1 VGAPGT
7 VQRGE
12 PPLNW
17 LWILAGVF
25 VLLGSLM
32 AMAEASLTRLT
43 RVRALSLE
51 EEGRRNAAL
60 LVRLET
66 DPPRYLNSIYLTV
79 MIVQNGSAILVA
91 LLAESTFGGLG
102 VTIASLVFT
111 LLYFV
116 LVEAMSKT
124 FAILHSDRVAL
135 ALAPLVFFLGRVL
148 AWPTRALIGL
158 SNVLLPGKGLKAGP
172 FVSEGDIRSMA
183 EVGSEEGSI
192 EEEEKELIHSIFEF
206 GDTIVREVMVPR
218 PDIVCIEDDKT
229 LRDVQAVVLTHGTS
243 RIPVYNA
250 KEDLD
255 DVVGIIFAKDV
266 LKALHQGKQDLP
278 LVELVRP
285 ARYVPESKKVGVL
298 LREMQREKFHM
309 ALVTD
314 EYGSVTGLV
323 ALEDLLEELVG
334 EITDEYDREETE
346 IQKVADGVYRVSGKT
361 SIDDV
366 NEELGA
372 ELPDEEWDTIAGLVL
387 DLFGRIPEGGED
399 VAFAGLTFRAEEVIG
414 RRIANVLITR
424 VAPGNDDDQVV
435 ADVGEADA

>member
-1 VGAPGT
+1 MGEAGA

-12 PPLNW
+12 RPVNW
-17 LWILAGVF
+17 LWILAVVF

-43 RVRALSLE
+43 RIRALSLE

-91 LLAESTFGGLG
+91 FLAESTFGGLG
-102 VTIASLVFT
+102 ITIASLVFT

-135 ALAPLVFFLGRVL
+135 ALAPLVFFLGRLL

-158 SNVLLPGKGLKAGP
+158 ANVLLPGKGIKAGP

-206 GDTIVREVMVPR
+206 GDTIAREVMVPR
-218 PDIVCIEDDKT
+218 PDIICIEDDKS
-229 LRDVQAVVLTHGTS
+229 LRDVQALVLTHGTS

-250 KEDLD
+250 AEDLD
-255 DVVGIIFAKDV
+255 DVIGIIFAKDV

-278 LVELVRP
+278 LAELVRP
-285 ARYVPESKKVGVL
+285 ARYVPESKKVGIL

-346 IQKVADGVYRVSGKT
+346 IQEVEPGMYRVSGKT
-361 SIDDV
+361 SVDDV
-366 NEELGA
+366 NEELEA

-387 DLFGRIPEGGED
+387 DLFGRIPEEGEE
-399 VAFAGLTFRAEEVIG
+399 VTLEGLTFRADEVIG
-414 RRIANVLITR
+414 RRIARVLITR
-424 VAPGNDDDQVV
+424 SPAGDDDPV
-435 ADVGEADA
+435 AAEVAESEA

>member
-1 VGAPGT
+1 M
-7 VQRGE
+7 
-12 PPLNW
+12 NW

-25 VLLGSLM
+25 VILGSLL
-32 AMAEASLTRLT
+32 AMAEASLTRMT
-43 RVRALSLE
+43 RIRALSLE

-91 LLAESTFGGLG
+91 ILAESTFGGLG
-102 VTIASLVFT
+102 ITIASLVFT

-124 FAILHSDRVAL
+124 FAILHSDRVGL
-135 ALAPLVFFLGRVL
+135 TLSPLVFFLGRVL

-158 SNVLLPGKGLKAGP
+158 ANILLPGKGIKAGP

-218 PDIVCIEDDKT
+218 PDIICIEDDKT
-229 LRDVQAVVLTHGTS
+229 LRDVQALVLTHGTS

-250 KEDLD
+250 DEDLD
-255 DVVGIIFAKDV
+255 DVIGIIFAKDV

-278 LVELVRP
+278 LAEIIRP
-285 ARYVPESKKVGVL
+285 ARYVPESKKVGIL

-334 EITDEYDREETE
+334 EITDEYDREE
-346 IQKVADGVYRVSGKT
+346 
-361 SIDDV
+361 
-366 NEELGA
+366 
-372 ELPDEEWDTIAGLVL
+372 
-387 DLFGRIPEGGED
+387 
-399 VAFAGLTFRAEEVIG
+399 
-414 RRIANVLITR
+414 
-424 VAPGNDDDQVV
+424 
-435 ADVGEADA
+435 

>member
-1 VGAPGT
+1 M
-7 VQRGE
+7 
-12 PPLNW
+12 NW
-17 LWILAGVF
+17 LWILAALF
-25 VLLGSLM
+25 VVLGSLM
-32 AMAEASLTRLT
+32 AMAEASLTRMT
-43 RVRALSLE
+43 RIRALSLE

-91 LLAESTFGGLG
+91 ILAESTFGGLG
-102 VTIASLVFT
+102 VTIASLIFT

-116 LVEAMSKT
+116 LVEAMAKT

-135 ALAPLVFFLGRVL
+135 ALSPLVFFLGRVL

-158 SNVLLPGKGLKAGP
+158 ANVLLPGKGLKAGP

-218 PDIVCIEDDKT
+218 PDIICIEDDKT
-229 LRDVQAVVLTHGTS
+229 LRDVQALVLTHGTS

-255 DVVGIIFAKDV
+255 DVIGIIFAKDV

-278 LVELVRP
+278 LPELVRP

-298 LREMQREKFHM
+298 LREMQQEKFHM

-346 IQKVADGVYRVSGKT
+346 IQEVEPGVYRVSGKT
-361 SIDDV
+361 SVDDV
-366 NEELGA
+366 NEELEA

-387 DLFGRIPEGGED
+387 DLFGRIPDEGEE
-399 VAFAGLTFRAEEVIG
+399 VTLEGLRFRAEEVIG
-414 RRIANVLITR
+414 RRIARVLITR
-424 VAPGNDDDQVV
+424 VPADGNDPMPVEV
-435 ADVGEADA
+435 AETET